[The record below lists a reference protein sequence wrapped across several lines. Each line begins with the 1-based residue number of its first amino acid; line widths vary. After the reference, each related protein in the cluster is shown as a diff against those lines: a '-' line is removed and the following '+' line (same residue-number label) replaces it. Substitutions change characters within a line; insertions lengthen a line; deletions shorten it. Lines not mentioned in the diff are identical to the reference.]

1 MRIFIITNLAKKII
15 MTLIVE
21 RFPYS
26 ALSRKN
32 IDGQRKYATPSGAV
46 PSVTTIL
53 DKTKDKSHLIAWKKR
68 VGEKKAQEIVTEASS
83 VGTRMH
89 KYLEDYVETG
99 EWTDPG
105 SNPYAQQANRMATE
119 IKEQAM
125 HDVDEIWGS
134 EVNLYMPGIY
144 AGTTDLVGT
153 YKGQPCIM
161 DFKQTNKPKKKEWV
175 EDYYLQMTAYAL
187 AHNELYGTDIRE
199 GHVFMCSRN
208 LEYQQFDL
216 WPNEF
221 DEWANRWW
229 SRCEE
234 YYSKFG

>member
-1 MRIFIITNLAKKII
+1 MSLIINKY
-15 MTLIVE
+15 
-21 RFPYS
+21 PYS
-26 ALSRKN
+26 ALTRSN
-32 IDGQRKYATPSGAV
+32 VNGQRKYNTPKGAV

-53 DKTKDKSHLIAWKKR
+53 DKTKDKTHLIAWKKR
-68 VGEKKAQEIVTEASS
+68 VGEAKAQEIVTEAAS

-89 KYLEDYVETG
+89 KYLEDYVDTG
-99 EWTDPG
+99 NWVEPG
-105 SNPYAQQANRMATE
+105 SNPYAQQAHRMATT
-119 IKEQAM
+119 IKEAAM
-125 HDVDEIWGS
+125 TDVNEIWGS

-144 AGTTDLVGT
+144 AGTTDLVGV

-216 WPNEF
+216 WPDEF
-221 DEWANRWW
+221 DDWANRWW
-229 SRCEE
+229 SRCED
-234 YYSKFG
+234 YYSKFGG